1 VRFTDRGEYSEV
13 VGVVGSVRGES
24 FREEPLPFLYLPA
37 GATNPSAT
45 GVPTAMGFAV
55 RSDLAPDRLMP
66 LLVEAVAAIDRR
78 LPLGSPRSM
87 QSIVDEH
94 LARERLI
101 AWVLSGMAL
110 TGLMLAVVGV
120 YGMIAYVAVS
130 REKELGVRRA
140 LGEPPARAFR
150 GIVAGGLAVVAA
162 GAAAGVIFG
171 ILGGRVLESVL
182 FGVTSADL
190 ITFVMAPS
198 LVLGT
203 ALAASV
209 APAWR
214 ASRRDAS
221 AALRED

>member
-1 VRFTDRGEYSEV
+1 
-13 VGVVGSVRGES
+13 
-24 FREEPLPFLYLPA
+24 
-37 GATNPSAT
+37 
-45 GVPTAMGFAV
+45 
-55 RSDLAPDRLMP
+55 
-66 LLVEAVAAIDRR
+66 
-78 LPLGSPRSM
+78 
-87 QSIVDEH
+87 
-94 LARERLI
+94 
-101 AWVLSGMAL
+101 MAL

-162 GAAAGVIFG
+162 GAAAGVIIG

-182 FGVTSADL
+182 FDVTSADL

-209 APAWR
+209 SPAWR